1 MTDTT
6 TPVPVPDPELD
17 LLLERVV
24 PVRPELVWRAWTTPE
39 LIRQWF
45 TPSPWT
51 TPEAEIELRPGGK
64 FRTVMESPEG
74 ERADNTGCVLEVVP
88 NERLV
93 WTAAMDPGFRPKGD
107 LPDLVFT
114 AVISMAP
121 EGDGTRYSALVMH
134 NDAAAAKAHDEMGFH
149 DGWGAALDQLVELMS

>member
-1 MTDTT
+1 MTDTVT
-6 TPVPVPDPELD
+6 PVPDPELD

-24 PVRPELVWRAWTTPE
+24 PVSPELVWKAWTTPE
-39 LIRQWF
+39 LMTQWF
-45 TPSPWT
+45 TPAPWT
-51 TPEAEIELRPGGK
+51 TPVVELDLVPGGK

-74 ERADNTGCVLEVVP
+74 ERSDNTGCILEVVP

-93 WTAAMDPGFRPKGD
+93 WTGAMDPGFRPKGE
-107 LPDLVFT
+107 LPEIVFT

-134 NDAAAAKAHDEMGFH
+134 PDPAAAKAHDEMGFQE
-149 DGWGAALDQLVELMS
+149 GWGAVLDQLVAVMS